1 VTRRNGSAPASGSA
15 SGAGCHGPLC
25 DLTGPLVV
33 ALLASDE
40 RAVEAVF
47 ASAAS
52 RGADLALL
60 ARDLVSPALDEVG
73 LMWHRGEVSVAEE
86 HLATAVVYRAFTRCA
101 SHVPPPPLGA
111 PRLLLSCLA
120 GEFHELG
127 ARLVGE
133 VARAAGWQ
141 AETLGA
147 NTPREAVLGYIAQR
161 RPDAVGLS
169 CALTGHLAECGK
181 TVAEIRRLAPGVKVL
196 VGGSV
201 FRRDGATCGL
211 TGADACFSD
220 AVALRD
226 WLVAHRPAP
235 DGCGAPCAPGSEALR
250 KKVGGSRR
258 TRA

>member
-1 VTRRNGSAPASGSA
+1 MISRNGSPPAPGGV

-33 ALLASDE
+33 ALLAADE

-86 HLATAVVYRAFTRCA
+86 HLATAVVHRAFTRCA
-101 SHVPPPPLGA
+101 SGVPLPPLGA
-111 PRLLLSCLA
+111 PRLLLSCLS

-127 ARLVGE
+127 ARLAGE
-133 VARAAGWQ
+133 VARAVGWQ
-141 AETLGA
+141 AEMLGA
-147 NTPREAVLGYIAQR
+147 NTPRDAVLGYIAQR

-169 CALTGHLAECGK
+169 CALSGHVAECGK
-181 TVAEIRRLAPGVKVL
+181 TVQEIRRVAPGVKVL

-201 FRRDGATCGL
+201 FRRDAAYCGL

-226 WLVAHRPAP
+226 WLAAHRPSP
-235 DGCGAPCAPGSEALR
+235 GRCTAPCAPASDALR
-250 KKVGGSRR
+250 RKVGGG
-258 TRA
+258 

>member
-1 VTRRNGSAPASGSA
+1 MTSRIGPPPAHKSA

-33 ALLASDE
+33 ALLAADE
-40 RAVEAVF
+40 RAVAAVF

-52 RGADLALL
+52 RGADFALL

-86 HLATAVVYRAFTRCA
+86 HLATAIAHRAFTRCA
-101 SHVPPPPLGA
+101 SSVPLPPLGA
-111 PRLLLSCLA
+111 PRFILSCLA

-127 ARLVGE
+127 ARVVGE
-133 VARAAGWQ
+133 VAREAGWQ
-141 AETLGA
+141 VELLGA
-147 NTPREAVLGYIAQR
+147 NTPRDAVLAYVALR
-161 RPDAVGLS
+161 RPEAVGLS

-181 TVAEIRRLAPGVKVL
+181 TVEEIRRIAPGVKIL

-201 FRRDGATCGL
+201 FRRDNAYCGQ

-226 WLVAHRPAP
+226 WLVGHRPAP
-235 DGCGAPCAPGSEALR
+235 NSCAAPCAPGSDALR
-250 KKVGGSRR
+250 KKVGGGRR
-258 TRA
+258 L

>member
-1 VTRRNGSAPASGSA
+1 MTSRNGSEPASGSA

-33 ALLASDE
+33 ALLAADE

-52 RGADLALL
+52 RGADLAFL

-86 HLATAVVYRAFTRCA
+86 HLATAVVHRAFTRCA
-101 SHVPPPPLGA
+101 AGHPAPPLGA
-111 PRLLLSCLA
+111 PRLLLTCLA

-127 ARLVGE
+127 ARLAGE

-141 AETLGA
+141 TEMLGG
-147 NTPREAVLGYIAQR
+147 NTPRDAVLGYVVQR

-181 TVAEIRRLAPGVKVL
+181 TVAEIRRVAPGVKIL

-201 FRRDGATCGL
+201 FRRDDAFCGQ
-211 TGADACFSD
+211 TGADACFFD

-226 WLVAHRPAP
+226 WLVANRPSP
-235 DGCGAPCAPGSEALR
+235 DACTAPCAPGSEALR
-250 KKVGGSRR
+250 KKVGGGRR
-258 TRA
+258 SEA

>member
-1 VTRRNGSAPASGSA
+1 
-15 SGAGCHGPLC
+15 
-25 DLTGPLVV
+25 V
-33 ALLASDE
+33 ALLAADE
-40 RAVEAVF
+40 SSFEAVF

-52 RGADLALL
+52 RGADFALL

-86 HLATAVVYRAFTRCA
+86 HLATAIVHRAFTRCA
-101 SHVPPPPLGA
+101 SRVSLPPLGA

-127 ARLVGE
+127 ARIAGE
-133 VARAAGWQ
+133 VAREAGWQ
-141 AETLGA
+141 VELLGA
-147 NTPREAVLGYIAQR
+147 NTPRDAVLGYIAQR

-181 TVAEIRRLAPGVKVL
+181 TVEEIRKCAPGVKVL

-201 FRRDGATCGL
+201 FRRDNAYCGQ
-211 TGADACFSD
+211 TGADACISD

-235 DGCGAPCAPGSEALR
+235 NGCAAPCAPGYDALR
-250 KKVGGSRR
+250 KKVGGVRR
-258 TRA
+258 P

>member
-1 VTRRNGSAPASGSA
+1 MISRNGPPPADGSA
-15 SGAGCHGPLC
+15 SSAGCRGPLC

-33 ALLASDE
+33 ALLAADE

-73 LMWHRGEVSVAEE
+73 LMWHRGEVSIAEE
-86 HLATAVVYRAFTRCA
+86 HLATAVVHRTFTRCA
-101 SHVPPPPLGA
+101 SSVPLPPLGA

-141 AETLGA
+141 AEMLGA
-147 NTPREAVLGYIAQR
+147 NTPRDAVLGYIAQR

-169 CALTGHLAECGK
+169 CALSGHVAECSK
-181 TVAEIRRLAPGVKVL
+181 TVEEIHRVAPGVKVL

-201 FRRDGATCGL
+201 FRRDNAYCGQ

-235 DGCGAPCAPGSEALR
+235 NGCAAPCAPGSDILR
-250 KKVGGSRR
+250 KKLDAGRR
-258 TRA
+258 